1 MRQKGGL
8 RLMKLGIMGLPQCGK
23 KPIFEAL
30 TGARGAGTDDSP
42 ARKDAKMATVMVFD
56 ERVEFLAGIYRP
68 KKTTFA
74 RVEYLLPSEIHGT
87 PADKSRA
94 SLWNQVRPCDA
105 LLVVLRNFP
114 SPGGSQPDP
123 EKDYWDLEEEMILA
137 DLVVTET
144 RIERLERDRKRG
156 KKEQSE
162 EYDLLLSCKKIL
174 EEGEP
179 IRSDEKLASHP
190 LLKGFT
196 FLSGKPTLMILNNED
211 EDEALPAWNRSPG
224 GVDLMVVRGR
234 LEQDIASMSP
244 DEAEEFIEAYH
255 VTESALDRVIRR
267 SYALLNRIS
276 FFTVGPD
283 EVKAWPISAGTS
295 AVDAAG
301 SVHSDIQKGF
311 IRGEVVSFEDLKKYG
326 GFQEAK
332 KAGQVRL
339 EGKEYIIK
347 DGDIAHFRFNI

>member
-1 MRQKGGL
+1 
-8 RLMKLGIMGLPQCGK
+8 
-23 KPIFEAL
+23 
-30 TGARGAGTDDSP
+30 
-42 ARKDAKMATVMVFD
+42 MATVMVFD
-56 ERVEFLAGIYRP
+56 ERVEFLSNIYHP

-94 SLWNQVRPCDA
+94 GLWNQVRPCDA
-105 LLVVLRNFP
+105 LLLVLKNFP
-114 SPGGSQPDP
+114 SPGGAQPDP
-123 EKDYWDLEEEMILA
+123 EKDYRDLDEEMILA
-137 DLVVTET
+137 DLVVAVN

-156 KKEQSE
+156 KKEQTE
-162 EYDLLLSCKKIL
+162 EYDLLISCKKIL
-174 EEGEP
+174 EDGEP

-196 FLSGKPTLMILNNED
+196 FLSGKPALVILNN
-211 EDEALPAWNRSPG
+211 EDEALPAWNRRPD

-234 LEQDIASMSP
+234 LEQDIAALSP

-255 VTESALDRVIRR
+255 VTESALDRIIRR

-283 EVKAWPISAGTS
+283 EVRAWPIPTGTS
-295 AVDAAG
+295 ALDAAG

-311 IRGEVVSFEDLKKYG
+311 IRAEVLSFEDLKKYG

-339 EGKEYIIK
+339 EGKEYIIQ
-347 DGDIAHFRFNI
+347 DGDIAHFRFNV

>member
-1 MRQKGGL
+1 
-8 RLMKLGIMGLPQCGK
+8 
-23 KPIFEAL
+23 
-30 TGARGAGTDDSP
+30 
-42 ARKDAKMATVMVFD
+42 
-56 ERVEFLAGIYRP
+56 
-68 KKTTFA
+68 
-74 RVEYLLPSEIHGT
+74 
-87 PADKSRA
+87 
-94 SLWNQVRPCDA
+94 
-105 LLVVLRNFP
+105 
-114 SPGGSQPDP
+114 
-123 EKDYWDLEEEMILA
+123 
-137 DLVVTET
+137 
-144 RIERLERDRKRG
+144 
-156 KKEQSE
+156 
-162 EYDLLLSCKKIL
+162 
-174 EEGEP
+174 
-179 IRSDEKLASHP
+179 
-190 LLKGFT
+190 
-196 FLSGKPTLMILNNED
+196 
-211 EDEALPAWNRSPG
+211 
-224 GVDLMVVRGR
+224 
-234 LEQDIASMSP
+234 MSP

>member
-1 MRQKGGL
+1 
-8 RLMKLGIMGLPQCGK
+8 MKLGIVGLPQCGK
-23 KPIFEAL
+23 KTIFNAL
-30 TGARGAGTDDSP
+30 TGARGSKSDDSP
-42 ARKDAKMATVMVFD
+42 ARKDTKMATVMVFD
-56 ERVEFLAGIYRP
+56 ERVEFLSNIYHP

-94 SLWNQVRPCDA
+94 GLWNQVRPCDA
-105 LLVVLRNFP
+105 LLLVLRNFS
-114 SPGGSQPDP
+114 SPGGAQPNP

-137 DLVVTET
+137 DLVVAEN

-156 KKEQSE
+156 KKEQTE
-162 EYDLLLSCKKIL
+162 EYDLLISCKKIL

-196 FLSGKPTLMILNNED
+196 FLSGKPALVILNNED
-211 EDEALPAWNRSPG
+211 EDEALPAWHRRPD

-234 LEQDIASMSP
+234 LEQDIASLSP

-255 VTESALDRVIRR
+255 VTESALDRIIRR

-283 EVKAWPISAGTS
+283 EVRAWPIPAGTS
-295 AVDAAG
+295 ALDAAG

-311 IRGEVVSFEDLKKYG
+311 IRAEVVSFEDLKKYG

-339 EGKEYIIK
+339 EGKEYIIQ
-347 DGDIAHFRFNI
+347 DGDIAHFRFNA